1 MIRSF
6 LFAVSLSVLAVPVLA
21 HHGFGTFDLQRSV
34 TFDNAVLV
42 EVDFI
47 NPHSWMYFDV
57 VDENGESQR
66 HRCEMRSAHVLRRSG
81 WSPELFPAGAVVT
94 LVAAPDRED
103 ERSCYLNTIRFA
115 DGGHMDRYGQYV
127 KGEAGDIEEVRG
139 AINEPDLRRRPRR
152 MPSGAPYLAGDWAA
166 EQVVMADPRGAGGGL
181 VPLSRLEELDANE
194 GGEGRAGG
202 GREGRGAAG
211 RGGRGGGGRGG
222 RGGDGPRLYNGT
234 ALTARGE
241 REAAAFERMDNPRFS
256 CETTSVVFDWT
267 FDGPVNRIIQTND
280 TIVIKYGQMN
290 LERVVHLNMAEHP
303 DDITPSRAGHS
314 IGRWEDDVLVVDT
327 VGFAPGVLN
336 APVRHS
342 NQLHVVERF
351 ELNPE
356 TYELTRSYVAE
367 DPVYLQG
374 QYTGSDRILPANASY
389 ALDDCEELGFI
400 DFSEEVA
407 Q

>member
-1 MIRSF
+1 MSRSL
-6 LFAVSLSVLAVPVLA
+6 LFALSLGLLAGPALA
-21 HHGFGTFDLQRSV
+21 HHGFGTFDLTQSV
-34 TFDNAVLV
+34 TFEDAVLV

-57 VDENGESQR
+57 IDEKGEAQR

-81 WSPELFPAGAVVT
+81 WSPELFPVGAVVT
-94 LVAAPDRED
+94 IEAAPDRAD

-127 KGEAGDIEEVRG
+127 KGEGGDLEEVRG
-139 AINEPDLRRRPRR
+139 AINVPDVRRRARR
-152 MPSGAPYLAGDWAA
+152 MPSGAPYLGGDWAA

-181 VPLSRLEELDANE
+181 VPLSRLDEIDSGE
-194 GGEGRAGG
+194 GSQGRAGG
-202 GREGRGAAG
+202 GRG
-211 RGGRGGGGRGG
+211 GGRGGGGRG

-241 REAAAFERMDNPRFS
+241 RDAAAFERMDNPRFS
-256 CETTSVVFDWT
+256 CETTSIVFDWT
-267 FDGPVNRIIQTND
+267 FDGPVNRIIQGND
-280 TIVIKYGQMN
+280 KIIIRYGQMN
-290 LERVVHLNMAEHP
+290 LERVVRMNMTEHP

-314 IGRWEDDVLVVDT
+314 IGHWEGDVLVVDT

-356 TYELTRSYVAE
+356 TLELTRSYVAE

-374 QYTGSDRILPANASY
+374 QYTGSDRILPGNAQY
-389 ALDDCEELGFI
+389 APDDCEELGFI

-407 Q
+407 P